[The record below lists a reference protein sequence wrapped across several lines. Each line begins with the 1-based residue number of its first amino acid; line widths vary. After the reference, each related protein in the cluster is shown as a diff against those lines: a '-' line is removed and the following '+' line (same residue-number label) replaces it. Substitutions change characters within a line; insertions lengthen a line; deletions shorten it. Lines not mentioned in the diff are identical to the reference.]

1 VRAEPGGP
9 LRYSHP
15 LKLSHA
21 LYWAISPVLLVLGE
35 LPLGGRGGKVRLPKE
50 AKLLSV
56 KLREVLEG
64 RVKAAFLFGGSPS
77 L

>member
-1 VRAEPGGP
+1 
-9 LRYSHP
+9 
-15 LKLSHA
+15 
-21 LYWAISPVLLVLGE
+21 VLLVLGE
-35 LPLGGRGGKVRLPKE
+35 LPLGGRGGKARLPKE